1 MSKQTSIN
9 IQKATSERLKPH
21 AEKFKK
27 SVSGMA
33 ELVIKWALDFVEE
46 NGYDSILEKNKK
58 S

>member
-9 IQKATSERLKPH
+9 IQKATSERLKKH
-21 AEKFKK
+21 GEKFKK
-27 SVSGMA
+27 SASGMA
-33 ELVIKWALDFVEE
+33 ELAIEWGLEFVEE